1 MTISID
7 TLKNGIRVITEEISS
22 IESVS
27 VGIWINAGSR
37 NERKEENGIAHFL
50 EHMAFKGTKKR
61 NALQIAEEIENVGGF
76 INAYTSREITCYYAK
91 VLKNH
96 LPLAVEILSDIIC
109 NSIFNKKE
117 IEVEKGVII
126 QEIGMMKDTPDD
138 IIFELLQKEAFADTS
153 LGRSILGS
161 TENIQS
167 FKRQNFVDFIDN
179 NYFAEKIVLCGA
191 GNLKHKD
198 LCKLAENLKNIKASK
213 KQTKISKIAFKGGEN
228 RVIKD
233 LEQAHF
239 AVGFKAPNLKS
250 PKLFAGKL
258 FSVIMG
264 GGMSSR
270 LFQEIRE
277 KRGLCYSIGTSFDC
291 YSDNGIFLS
300 YAGTS
305 GEKVKELS
313 EVIAL
318 EFKKSITSITESEVE
333 RAKTQLRSSL
343 LMGLENSSSRSERLA
358 RGLIIWD
365 KLVEVQE
372 TIAKIESVKLMD
384 VKNFG
389 LEMFH
394 NSYPAMAL
402 YGKVKDALDVDQF
415 SQKLLN

>member
-1 MTISID
+1 MTINID
-7 TLKNGIRVITEEISS
+7 KLKNGIRIVTEEIPS

-37 NERKEENGIAHFL
+37 NEKKIENGIAHFL
-50 EHMAFKGTKKR
+50 EHMAFKGTEKR
-61 NALQIAEEIENVGGF
+61 SALQIAEEIESVGGF

-96 LPLAVEILSDIIC
+96 LPLAVDILSDIIS
-109 NSIFNKKE
+109 NSIFNEQE
-117 IEVEKGVII
+117 IEIEKGVII
-126 QEIGMMKDTPDD
+126 QEIGQMKDTPDD
-138 IIFELLQKEAFADTS
+138 VIFELLQKEAFADTE

-161 TENIQS
+161 AENINS
-167 FKRQNFVDFIDN
+167 FQRENFINFIDN
-179 NYFAEKIVLCGA
+179 NYFAEKIVLCAA

-198 LCKLAENLKNIKASK
+198 LCKLASSLQDIKELKKPLSK
-213 KQTKISKIAFKGGEN
+213 NKVLFKGGEK

-239 AVGFKAPNLKS
+239 AVGFEAPNLKS
-250 PKLFAGKL
+250 PKLFAGKV

-305 GEKVKELS
+305 GDKVKELS
-313 EVIAL
+313 EVIAS
-318 EFKKSITSITESEVE
+318 EFKDSITNINETEVE

-365 KLVEVQE
+365 KIVEVQE
-372 TIAKIESVKLMD
+372 TISKIDSVSLED
-384 VKNFG
+384 VRDFG
-389 LEMFH
+389 VEMFH
-394 NSYPAMAL
+394 NSCPAMAL
-402 YGKVKDALDVDQF
+402 YGKVKDALDVNQF

>member
-138 IIFELLQKEAFADTS
+138 VIFELLQKEAFADTS

-365 KLVEVQE
+365 KIVEVQE
-372 TIAKIESVKLMD
+372 TISKIESVKLKD

-389 LEMFH
+389 AEMFH

>member
-7 TLKNGIRVITEEISS
+7 KLKNGIRVITEEIPS

-27 VGIWINAGSR
+27 VGVWINAGSR
-37 NERKEENGIAHFL
+37 NERKKENGIAHFL
-50 EHMAFKGTKKR
+50 EHMAFKGTEKR

-91 VLKNH
+91 VLKDH
-96 LPLAVEILSDIIC
+96 LPLAVDILSDIIS
-109 NSIFNKKE
+109 NSIFNEKE
-117 IEVEKGVII
+117 IEIEKGVII
-126 QEIGMMKDTPDD
+126 QEIGQMKDTPDD
-138 IIFELLQKEAFADTS
+138 VIFEMLQKEAFADTE

-161 TENIQS
+161 VENIES
-167 FKRQNFVDFIDN
+167 FTRNNFIDFIEN
-179 NYFAEKIVLCGA
+179 NYFSEKIVVCGA
-191 GNLKHKD
+191 GNLKHKE
-198 LCKLAENLKNIKASK
+198 LCRLAENLENLKASK
-213 KQTKISKIAFKGGEN
+213 KQRTVSKVEFKGGEN
-228 RVIKD
+228 RIIKD

-239 AVGFKAPNLKS
+239 AVGFEAPSLKS
-250 PKLFAGKL
+250 TKLFAGKV

-305 GEKVKELS
+305 GEKIKELS
-313 EVIAL
+313 EVIAC
-318 EFKKSITSITESEVE
+318 EFKNCIDGITEIEVE

-358 RGLIIWD
+358 RGLLIWG
-365 KLVEVQE
+365 KIVEVQD
-372 TIAKIESVKLMD
+372 TIAKIDSVKLQD

-389 LEMFH
+389 AEMFH
-394 NSYPAMAL
+394 NSNPALAL
-402 YGKVKDALDVDQF
+402 YGKVKDALDIKQF

>member
-7 TLKNGIRVITEEISS
+7 KLKNGIRVITEEIPS

-37 NERKEENGIAHFL
+37 NERKKENGIAHFL
-50 EHMAFKGTKKR
+50 EHMAFKGTAKR

-138 IIFELLQKEAFADTS
+138 VIFELLQKEAFADTS

-179 NYFAEKIVLCGA
+179 NYFSEKIVLCGA
-191 GNLKHKD
+191 GNLKHKE
-198 LCKLAENLKNIKASK
+198 LCRLAENLQKIKASK
-213 KQTKISKIAFKGGEN
+213 KQHSLSKVEFKGGEN
-228 RVIKD
+228 RIIKD

-239 AVGFKAPNLKS
+239 AVGFEAPSLKS
-250 PKLFAGKL
+250 SKLFAGKV

-305 GEKVKELS
+305 GEKIKELS
-313 EVIAL
+313 EVIAY
-318 EFKKSITSITESEVE
+318 EFKNCIASITEIEVE

-358 RGLIIWD
+358 RGLIIWG
-365 KLVEVQE
+365 KIVEVQE
-372 TIAKIESVKLMD
+372 TIAKIDSVKLQD

-389 LEMFH
+389 AEMFH
-394 NSYPAMAL
+394 NSNPAMAL
-402 YGKVKDALDVDQF
+402 YGKVKDALDIKQF

>member
-1 MTISID
+1 MTINID
-7 TLKNGIRVITEEISS
+7 KLKNGIRVVTEEIPS

-37 NERKEENGIAHFL
+37 NEKKIENGIAHFL
-50 EHMAFKGTKKR
+50 EHMAFKGTEKR
-61 NALQIAEEIENVGGF
+61 SALQIAEEIESVGGF

-96 LPLAVEILSDIIC
+96 LPLAVDILSDIIS
-109 NSIFNKKE
+109 NSTFHEQE
-117 IEVEKGVII
+117 IEIEKGVII
-126 QEIGMMKDTPDD
+126 QEIGQMKDTPDD
-138 IIFELLQKEAFADTS
+138 IIFELLQKEAFADS
-153 LGRSILGS
+153 ELGRSILGS
-161 TENIQS
+161 VENINS
-167 FKRQNFVDFIDN
+167 FQRKNFINFIEN
-179 NYFAEKIVLCGA
+179 NYFAEKIVLCAA

-198 LCKLAENLKNIKASK
+198 LCKLALSLQDIRELKKPKSK
-213 KQTKISKIAFKGGEN
+213 SKVLFKGGEK

-239 AVGFKAPNLKS
+239 AVGFEAPNLKS
-250 PKLFAGKL
+250 PKLFAGKV

-305 GEKVKELS
+305 GDKVKELS
-313 EVIAL
+313 EVIAT
-318 EFKKSITSITESEVE
+318 EFNDSITTINETEVE

-365 KLVEVQE
+365 KIVEVQE
-372 TIAKIESVKLMD
+372 TISKIDSVSLED
-384 VKNFG
+384 VRDFG
-389 LEMFH
+389 VEMFH
-394 NSYPAMAL
+394 NSCPAMAL
-402 YGKVKDALDVDQF
+402 YGKVKDALDVNQF

>member
-1 MTISID
+1 MTINID
-7 TLKNGIRVITEEISS
+7 KLKNGIRVVTEEIPS

-37 NERKEENGIAHFL
+37 NEKKMENGIAHFL
-50 EHMAFKGTKKR
+50 EHMAFIGTEKR
-61 NALQIAEEIENVGGF
+61 SALQIAEEIESVGGF

-96 LPLAVEILSDIIC
+96 LPLAVDILSDIIN
-109 NSIFNKKE
+109 NSIFNEQE
-117 IEVEKGVII
+117 IEIEKGVII
-126 QEIGMMKDTPDD
+126 QEIGQMKDTPDD
-138 IIFELLQKEAFADTS
+138 VIFELLQKEAFADTE

-161 TENIQS
+161 VENINS
-167 FKRQNFVDFIDN
+167 FQRKNFIDFIDN
-179 NYFAEKIVLCGA
+179 NYFAEKIVLCAA

-198 LCKLAENLKNIKASK
+198 LCKLALSLQDIRELKKPKSK
-213 KQTKISKIAFKGGEN
+213 SKVLFKGGEK

-239 AVGFKAPNLKS
+239 AVGFEAPNLKS
-250 PKLFAGKL
+250 PKLFAGKV

-305 GEKVKELS
+305 GDKVKELS
-313 EVIAL
+313 EVIAT
-318 EFKKSITSITESEVE
+318 EFKDSITTINETEVE
-333 RAKTQLRSSL
+333 RAKIQLRSSL

-365 KLVEVQE
+365 KIVEVQE
-372 TIAKIESVKLMD
+372 TISKIDSVSLAD
-384 VKNFG
+384 VRDFG
-389 LEMFH
+389 VEMFH
-394 NSYPAMAL
+394 NSCPAMAL
-402 YGKVKDALDVDQF
+402 YGKVKDALDVNQF

>member
-1 MTISID
+1 MTINID
-7 TLKNGIRVITEEISS
+7 KLKNGIRVVTEEIPS

-37 NERKEENGIAHFL
+37 NEKKIENGIAHFL
-50 EHMAFKGTKKR
+50 EHMAFKGTEKR
-61 NALQIAEEIENVGGF
+61 SALQIAEEIESVGGF

-96 LPLAVEILSDIIC
+96 LPLAVDILSDIIS
-109 NSIFNKKE
+109 NSIFNEQE
-117 IEVEKGVII
+117 IEIEKGVII
-126 QEIGMMKDTPDD
+126 QEIGQMKDTPDD
-138 IIFELLQKEAFADTS
+138 VIFELLQKEAFADTE

-161 TENIQS
+161 AENINS
-167 FKRQNFVDFIDN
+167 FQRENFINFIDN
-179 NYFAEKIVLCGA
+179 NYFAEKIVLCAA

-198 LCKLAENLKNIKASK
+198 LCKLASSLQDIKKLKKPLSK
-213 KQTKISKIAFKGGEN
+213 NNVLFKGGEK

-239 AVGFKAPNLKS
+239 AVGFEAPNLKS
-250 PKLFAGKL
+250 PKLFAGKV

-305 GEKVKELS
+305 GDKVKELS
-313 EVIAL
+313 EVIAS
-318 EFKKSITSITESEVE
+318 EFKDSITNINETEVE

-365 KLVEVQE
+365 KIVEVQE
-372 TIAKIESVKLMD
+372 TISKIDSVSLQD
-384 VKNFG
+384 VET
-389 LEMFH
+389 L
-394 NSYPAMAL
+394 
-402 YGKVKDALDVDQF
+402 V
-415 SQKLLN
+415 

>member
-1 MTISID
+1 MTINID
-7 TLKNGIRVITEEISS
+7 KLKNGIRVVTEEIPS

-37 NERKEENGIAHFL
+37 NEKKIENGIAHFL
-50 EHMAFKGTKKR
+50 EHMAFKGTEKR
-61 NALQIAEEIENVGGF
+61 SALQIAEEIESVGGF

-96 LPLAVEILSDIIC
+96 LPLAVDILSDIIS
-109 NSIFNKKE
+109 NSTFHEQE
-117 IEVEKGVII
+117 IEIEKGVII
-126 QEIGMMKDTPDD
+126 QEIGQMKDTPDD
-138 IIFELLQKEAFADTS
+138 IIFELLQKEAFADS
-153 LGRSILGS
+153 ELGRSILGS
-161 TENIQS
+161 VENINS
-167 FKRQNFVDFIDN
+167 FQRKNFINFIDN
-179 NYFAEKIVLCGA
+179 NYFAEKIVLCAA

-198 LCKLAENLKNIKASK
+198 LCKLALSLQDIRELKKPKSK
-213 KQTKISKIAFKGGEN
+213 SKVLFKGGEK

-239 AVGFKAPNLKS
+239 AVGFEAPNLKS
-250 PKLFAGKL
+250 PKLFAGKV

-305 GEKVKELS
+305 GDKVKELS
-313 EVIAL
+313 EVIAT
-318 EFKKSITSITESEVE
+318 EFKNSITTINETEVE

-365 KLVEVQE
+365 KIVEVQE
-372 TIAKIESVKLMD
+372 TISKIDSVNLED
-384 VKNFG
+384 VRDFGEEMLINFLKNF
-389 LEMFH
+389 
-394 NSYPAMAL
+394 
-402 YGKVKDALDVDQF
+402 
-415 SQKLLN
+415 

>member
-7 TLKNGIRVITEEISS
+7 KLKNGIRRITEEIPS

-37 NERKEENGIAHFL
+37 NEKKKENGIAHFL
-50 EHMAFKGTKKR
+50 EHMAFKGTEKR
-61 NALQIAEEIENVGGF
+61 SALQIAEEIENVGGF

-91 VLKNH
+91 VLKDH
-96 LPLAVEILSDIIC
+96 LPLAVDILSDIIS
-109 NSIFNKKE
+109 NSIFNEKE
-117 IEVEKGVII
+117 IEIEKGVII
-126 QEIGMMKDTPDD
+126 QEIGQMKDTPDD
-138 IIFELLQKEAFADTS
+138 VIFELLQREAYADTQ

-161 TENIQS
+161 EENIKS
-167 FKRQNFVDFIDN
+167 FKRKNFTDFIEN
-179 NYFAEKIVLCGA
+179 NYFSEKIVICAA
-191 GNLKHKD
+191 GNLKHKE
-198 LCKLAENLKNIKASK
+198 LYKLADSLKNIKALKQESIVSK
-213 KQTKISKIAFKGGEN
+213 VQFKGGEK

-239 AVGFKAPNLKS
+239 AVGFEAPSLKS
-250 PKLFAGKL
+250 PKLFAGKV

-291 YSDNGIFLS
+291 YSDNGMFLS

-318 EFKKSITSITESEVE
+318 EFKNSITSITETEVE

-343 LMGLENSSSRSERLA
+343 LMGLENSTSRSERLA
-358 RGLIIWD
+358 RGLILWD
-365 KLVEVQE
+365 KIVEVQE
-372 TIAKIESVKLMD
+372 TISKIDTVKLQD
-384 VKNFG
+384 VKSFG
-389 LEMFH
+389 AEIFQ
-394 NSYPAMAL
+394 NSNPAMAL
-402 YGKVKDALDVDQF
+402 YGKVQDALDVEQF

>member
-1 MTISID
+1 MTIFID
-7 TLKNGIRVITEEISS
+7 KLSNGIRVITEEIPS

-37 NERKEENGIAHFL
+37 NEKKKENGIAHFL
-50 EHMAFKGTKKR
+50 EHMAFKGTEKR
-61 NALQIAEEIENVGGF
+61 SALQIAEEIENVGGF

-91 VLKNH
+91 VLKDH
-96 LPLAVEILSDIIC
+96 LPLAVDILSDIIS
-109 NSIFNKKE
+109 NSIFNEKE
-117 IEVEKGVII
+117 IEIEKGVII
-126 QEIGMMKDTPDD
+126 QEIGQMKDTPDD
-138 IIFELLQKEAFADTS
+138 VIFELLQKEAFADTQ
-153 LGRSILGS
+153 LGRSILG
-161 TENIQS
+161 TVENIQS
-167 FKRQNFVDFIDN
+167 FERKNFIDFIEN
-179 NYFAEKIVLCGA
+179 NYFSEKIVICAA
-191 GNLKHKD
+191 GNLNHKD
-198 LCKLAENLKNIKASK
+198 LCGLAKSLKKIKASK
-213 KQTKISKIAFKGGEN
+213 KKNMVRKVEFKGGEN

-239 AVGFKAPNLKS
+239 AVGFEAPSLKS
-250 PKLFAGKL
+250 PKLFAGKV

-305 GEKVKELS
+305 GDKVKELS
-313 EVIAL
+313 EVIAS
-318 EFKKSITSITESEVE
+318 EFKKSISSITETEVE

-365 KLVEVQE
+365 KIVEVRE
-372 TIAKIESVKLMD
+372 TISKIDSVKLQD

-389 LEMFH
+389 AEMFH
-394 NSYPAMAL
+394 NSNPAMAL
-402 YGKVKDALDVDQF
+402 YGKVKDALDVKQF

>member
-1 MTISID
+1 MTINID
-7 TLKNGIRVITEEISS
+7 KLKNGIRIVTEEIPS

-37 NERKEENGIAHFL
+37 NEKKIENGIAHFL
-50 EHMAFKGTKKR
+50 EHMAFKGTEKR
-61 NALQIAEEIENVGGF
+61 SALQIAEEIESVGGF

-96 LPLAVEILSDIIC
+96 LPLAVDILSDIIS
-109 NSIFNKKE
+109 NSIFNEQE
-117 IEVEKGVII
+117 IEIEKGVII
-126 QEIGMMKDTPDD
+126 QEIGQMKDTPDD
-138 IIFELLQKEAFADTS
+138 VIFELLQKEAFADTE
-153 LGRSILGS
+153 LGRSILG
-161 TENIQS
+161 TVDNINS
-167 FKRQNFVDFIDN
+167 FQRKNFINFIDN
-179 NYFAEKIVLCGA
+179 NYFSEKIVLCAA
-191 GNLKHKD
+191 GNLKHND
-198 LCKLAENLKNIKASK
+198 LCKLALSLQDIKESK
-213 KQTKISKIAFKGGEN
+213 KPKSKSKILFKGGEK

-239 AVGFKAPNLKS
+239 AVGFKAPNIKS
-250 PKLFAGKL
+250 PKLFAGKV

-277 KRGLCYSIGTSFDC
+277 KRGLCYTIGTSFDC

-313 EVIAL
+313 EVIAS
-318 EFKKSITSITESEVE
+318 EFKDSITNINETEVE

-365 KLVEVQE
+365 KIVEVKE
-372 TIAKIESVKLMD
+372 TISKIDSVSLQD
-384 VKNFG
+384 VRNFG
-389 LEMFH
+389 AEMFH

-402 YGKVKDALDVDQF
+402 YGKVEDALDVNQF

>member
-1 MTISID
+1 MTINID
-7 TLKNGIRVITEEISS
+7 KLKNGIRVVTEEIPS

-37 NERKEENGIAHFL
+37 NEKKIENGIAHFL
-50 EHMAFKGTKKR
+50 EHMAFKGTEKR
-61 NALQIAEEIENVGGF
+61 SALQIAEEIESVGGF

-96 LPLAVEILSDIIC
+96 LPLAVDILSDIIS
-109 NSIFNKKE
+109 NSTFHEQE
-117 IEVEKGVII
+117 IEIEKGVII
-126 QEIGMMKDTPDD
+126 QEIGQMKDTPDD
-138 IIFELLQKEAFADTS
+138 VIFELLQKEAFADTE

-161 TENIQS
+161 VENINS
-167 FKRQNFVDFIDN
+167 FQRKNFINFIDN
-179 NYFAEKIVLCGA
+179 NYFAEKIVLCAA

-198 LCKLAENLKNIKASK
+198 LCKLALSLQDIKELKKPLSK
-213 KQTKISKIAFKGGEN
+213 NKVLFKGGEK

-239 AVGFKAPNLKS
+239 AVGFEAPNLKS
-250 PKLFAGKL
+250 PKLFAGKV

-305 GEKVKELS
+305 GDKVKELS
-313 EVIAL
+313 EVIAT
-318 EFKKSITSITESEVE
+318 EFKDSITTINETEVE

-365 KLVEVQE
+365 KIVEVQE
-372 TIAKIESVKLMD
+372 TISKIDSVSLED
-384 VKNFG
+384 VRDFG
-389 LEMFH
+389 VEMFH
-394 NSYPAMAL
+394 NSCPAMAL
-402 YGKVKDALDVDQF
+402 YGKVKDALDVNQF

>member
-7 TLKNGIRVITEEISS
+7 KLKNGIRVISEEIPS

-37 NERKEENGIAHFL
+37 NEKKKENGIAHFL
-50 EHMAFKGTKKR
+50 EHMAFKGTEKR
-61 NALQIAEEIENVGGF
+61 SALQIAEEIENVGGF

-91 VLKNH
+91 VLKDH
-96 LPLAVEILSDIIC
+96 LPLAVDILSDIIS
-109 NSIFNKKE
+109 NSIFNEKE
-117 IEVEKGVII
+117 IEIEKGVII
-126 QEIGMMKDTPDD
+126 QEIGQMKDTPDD
-138 IIFELLQKEAFADTS
+138 VIFELLQREAYADTR

-161 TENIQS
+161 EENIKS
-167 FKRQNFVDFIDN
+167 FKRKNFTDFIEN
-179 NYFAEKIVLCGA
+179 NYFSDKIVICAA
-191 GNLKHKD
+191 GNLQHKE
-198 LCKLAENLKNIKASK
+198 LCKLADSLKSIKAL
-213 KQTKISKIAFKGGEN
+213 KQKSIVSKIQFKGGEK

-239 AVGFKAPNLKS
+239 AVGFEAPSLKS
-250 PKLFAGKL
+250 PKLFAGKV

-291 YSDNGIFLS
+291 YSDNGMFLS

-318 EFKKSITSITESEVE
+318 EFKNSITSITETEVE
-333 RAKTQLRSSL
+333 RAKTQLKSSL
-343 LMGLENSSSRSERLA
+343 LMGLENSTSRSERLA
-358 RGLIIWD
+358 RGLILWD
-365 KLVEVQE
+365 KIVEVQE
-372 TIAKIESVKLMD
+372 TISKIDTVKLQD
-384 VKNFG
+384 VKSFG
-389 LEMFH
+389 AEIFQDS
-394 NSYPAMAL
+394 NPAMAL
-402 YGKVKDALDVDQF
+402 YGKVQDALDVEQF

>member
-1 MTISID
+1 MTINID
-7 TLKNGIRVITEEISS
+7 KLKNGIRVVTEEIPS

-37 NERKEENGIAHFL
+37 NEKKIENGIAHFL
-50 EHMAFKGTKKR
+50 EHMAFKGTEKR
-61 NALQIAEEIENVGGF
+61 SALQIAEEIESVGGF

-96 LPLAVEILSDIIC
+96 LPLAVDILSDIIS
-109 NSIFNKKE
+109 NSTFHEQE
-117 IEVEKGVII
+117 IEIEKGVII
-126 QEIGMMKDTPDD
+126 QEIGQMKDTPDD
-138 IIFELLQKEAFADTS
+138 VIFELLQKEAFADTE

-161 TENIQS
+161 AENINS
-167 FKRQNFVDFIDN
+167 FQRKNFINFIDN
-179 NYFAEKIVLCGA
+179 NYFAEKIVLCAA

-198 LCKLAENLKNIKASK
+198 LCKLASSLQDIKELKKPLSK
-213 KQTKISKIAFKGGEN
+213 NKVLFKGGEK

-239 AVGFKAPNLKS
+239 AVGFEAPNLKS
-250 PKLFAGKL
+250 PKLFAGKV

-305 GEKVKELS
+305 GDKVKELS
-313 EVIAL
+313 EVIAT
-318 EFKKSITSITESEVE
+318 EFKDSITTINETEVE

-365 KLVEVQE
+365 KIVEVQE
-372 TIAKIESVKLMD
+372 TISKIDSVSLED
-384 VKNFG
+384 VRDFG
-389 LEMFH
+389 VEMFH
-394 NSYPAMAL
+394 NSCPAMAL
-402 YGKVKDALDVDQF
+402 YGKVKDALDVNQF

>member
-1 MTISID
+1 MTINID
-7 TLKNGIRVITEEISS
+7 KLKNGIRVVTEEIPS

-37 NERKEENGIAHFL
+37 NEKKIENGIAHFL
-50 EHMAFKGTKKR
+50 EHMAFKGTEKR
-61 NALQIAEEIENVGGF
+61 SALQIAEEIESVGGF

-96 LPLAVEILSDIIC
+96 LPLAVDILSDIIS
-109 NSIFNKKE
+109 NSIFNEQE
-117 IEVEKGVII
+117 IEIEKGVII
-126 QEIGMMKDTPDD
+126 QEIGQMKDTPDD
-138 IIFELLQKEAFADTS
+138 VIFELLQKEAFADTE

-161 TENIQS
+161 VENINS
-167 FKRQNFVDFIDN
+167 FQRKNFINFIDN
-179 NYFAEKIVLCGA
+179 NYFAEKIVLCAA

-198 LCKLAENLKNIKASK
+198 LCKLALSLQDIKELKKPKSK
-213 KQTKISKIAFKGGEN
+213 SKVLFKGGEK

-239 AVGFKAPNLKS
+239 AVGFEAPNLKS
-250 PKLFAGKL
+250 PKLFAGKV

-305 GEKVKELS
+305 GDKVKELS
-313 EVIAL
+313 EVIAT
-318 EFKKSITSITESEVE
+318 EFKDSITTINETEVE

-365 KLVEVQE
+365 KIVEVQE
-372 TIAKIESVKLMD
+372 TISKIDSVSLED
-384 VKNFG
+384 VRDFG
-389 LEMFH
+389 VEMFH
-394 NSYPAMAL
+394 NSNPAMAL
-402 YGKVKDALDVDQF
+402 YGKVKDALDVNQF

>member
-1 MTISID
+1 VTINID
-7 TLKNGIRVITEEISS
+7 KLKNGIRVVTEEIPS

-37 NERKEENGIAHFL
+37 NEKKIENGIAHFL
-50 EHMAFKGTKKR
+50 EHMAFKGTEKR
-61 NALQIAEEIENVGGF
+61 SALQIAEEIESVGGF

-96 LPLAVEILSDIIC
+96 LPLAVDILSDIIS
-109 NSIFNKKE
+109 NSTFHEQE
-117 IEVEKGVII
+117 IEIEKGVII
-126 QEIGMMKDTPDD
+126 QEIGQMKDTPDD
-138 IIFELLQKEAFADTS
+138 IIFELLQKEAFADS
-153 LGRSILGS
+153 ELGRSILGS
-161 TENIQS
+161 VENINS
-167 FKRQNFVDFIDN
+167 FQRKNFINFIDN
-179 NYFAEKIVLCGA
+179 NYFAEKIVLCAA

-198 LCKLAENLKNIKASK
+198 LCKLALSLQDIRELKKPKSK
-213 KQTKISKIAFKGGEN
+213 SKVLFKGGEK

-239 AVGFKAPNLKS
+239 AVGFEAPNLKS
-250 PKLFAGKL
+250 PKLFAGKV

-305 GEKVKELS
+305 GDKVKELS
-313 EVIAL
+313 EVIAT
-318 EFKKSITSITESEVE
+318 EFKDSITTINETEVE

-365 KLVEVQE
+365 KIVEVQE
-372 TIAKIESVKLMD
+372 TISKIDSVSLED
-384 VKNFG
+384 VRDFG
-389 LEMFH
+389 VEMFH
-394 NSYPAMAL
+394 NSCPAMAL
-402 YGKVKDALDVDQF
+402 YGKVKDALDVNQF

>member
-138 IIFELLQKEAFADTS
+138 VIFELLQKEAFADTS

-161 TENIQS
+161 TQNIQS

>member
-7 TLKNGIRVITEEISS
+7 KLKNGIRVITEEIPS

-37 NERKEENGIAHFL
+37 NEKKKENGIAHFL
-50 EHMAFKGTKKR
+50 EHMAFKGTEKR
-61 NALQIAEEIENVGGF
+61 SALQIAEEIENVGGF

-91 VLKNH
+91 VLKDH
-96 LPLAVEILSDIIC
+96 LPLAVDILSDIIS
-109 NSIFNKKE
+109 NSIFNEKE
-117 IEVEKGVII
+117 IEIEKGVII
-126 QEIGMMKDTPDD
+126 QEIGQMKDTPDD
-138 IIFELLQKEAFADTS
+138 VIFELLQREAYADTQ

-161 TENIQS
+161 EENIKS
-167 FKRQNFVDFIDN
+167 FKRKNFTDFIEN
-179 NYFAEKIVLCGA
+179 NYFSEKIVICAA
-191 GNLKHKD
+191 GNLKHKE
-198 LCKLAENLKNIKASK
+198 LYKLADSLKNIKALKQESIVSK
-213 KQTKISKIAFKGGEN
+213 VQFKGGEK
-228 RVIKD
+228 RVVKD

-239 AVGFKAPNLKS
+239 AVGFEAPSLKS
-250 PKLFAGKL
+250 PKLFAGKV

-291 YSDNGIFLS
+291 YSDNGMFLS

-318 EFKKSITSITESEVE
+318 EFKNSITSITETEVE
-333 RAKTQLRSSL
+333 RAKTQLKSSL
-343 LMGLENSSSRSERLA
+343 LMGLENSTSRSERLA
-358 RGLIIWD
+358 RGLILWD
-365 KLVEVQE
+365 KIVEVQE
-372 TIAKIESVKLMD
+372 TISKIDTVKLQD
-384 VKNFG
+384 VKSFG
-389 LEMFH
+389 AEIFQDS
-394 NSYPAMAL
+394 NPAMAL
-402 YGKVKDALDVDQF
+402 YGKVQDALDVEQF

>member
-1 MTISID
+1 MTINID
-7 TLKNGIRVITEEISS
+7 KLKNGIRVVTEEIPS

-37 NERKEENGIAHFL
+37 NEKKIENGIAHFL
-50 EHMAFKGTKKR
+50 EHMAFKGTEKR
-61 NALQIAEEIENVGGF
+61 SALQIAEEIESVGGF

-96 LPLAVEILSDIIC
+96 LPLAVDILSDIIS
-109 NSIFNKKE
+109 NSIFNEQE
-117 IEVEKGVII
+117 IEIEKGVII
-126 QEIGMMKDTPDD
+126 QEIGQMKDTPDD
-138 IIFELLQKEAFADTS
+138 VIFELLQKEAFADTE

-161 TENIQS
+161 AENINS
-167 FKRQNFVDFIDN
+167 FQRENFINFIDN
-179 NYFAEKIVLCGA
+179 NYFAEKIVLCAA

-198 LCKLAENLKNIKASK
+198 LCKLALSLQDIKELKKPKSK
-213 KQTKISKIAFKGGEN
+213 SKVLFKGGEK

-239 AVGFKAPNLKS
+239 AVGFEAPNLKS
-250 PKLFAGKL
+250 PKLFAGKV

-305 GEKVKELS
+305 GDKVKELS
-313 EVIAL
+313 EVIAT
-318 EFKKSITSITESEVE
+318 EFKDSITTINETEVE

-365 KLVEVQE
+365 KIVEVQE
-372 TIAKIESVKLMD
+372 TISKIDSVSLED
-384 VKNFG
+384 VRDFG
-389 LEMFH
+389 VEMFH
-394 NSYPAMAL
+394 NSCPAMAL
-402 YGKVKDALDVDQF
+402 YGKVKDALDVNQF

>member
-138 IIFELLQKEAFADTS
+138 VIFELLQKEAFADTS

>member
-1 MTISID
+1 MTINID
-7 TLKNGIRVITEEISS
+7 KLKNGIRVVTEEIPS

-37 NERKEENGIAHFL
+37 NEKKIENGIAHFL
-50 EHMAFKGTKKR
+50 EHMAFKGTEKR
-61 NALQIAEEIENVGGF
+61 SALQIAEEIESVGGF

-96 LPLAVEILSDIIC
+96 LPLAVDILSDIIS
-109 NSIFNKKE
+109 NSTFHEQE
-117 IEVEKGVII
+117 IEIEKGVII
-126 QEIGMMKDTPDD
+126 QEIGQMKDTPDD
-138 IIFELLQKEAFADTS
+138 IIFELLQKEAFADS
-153 LGRSILGS
+153 ELGRSILGS
-161 TENIQS
+161 VENINS
-167 FKRQNFVDFIDN
+167 FQRKNFINFIDN
-179 NYFAEKIVLCGA
+179 NYFAEKIVLCAA

-198 LCKLAENLKNIKASK
+198 LCKLALSLQDIRELKKPKSK
-213 KQTKISKIAFKGGEN
+213 SKVLFKGGEK

-239 AVGFKAPNLKS
+239 AVGFEAPNLKS
-250 PKLFAGKL
+250 PKLFAGKV

-305 GEKVKELS
+305 GDKVKELS
-313 EVIAL
+313 EVIAT
-318 EFKKSITSITESEVE
+318 EFKDSITTINESEVE

-365 KLVEVQE
+365 KIVEVQE
-372 TIAKIESVKLMD
+372 TISKIDSVSLED
-384 VKNFG
+384 VRDFG
-389 LEMFH
+389 VEMFH
-394 NSYPAMAL
+394 NSCPAMAL
-402 YGKVKDALDVDQF
+402 YGKVKDALDVNQF

>member
-7 TLKNGIRVITEEISS
+7 KLKNGIRVITEEIPS

-37 NERKEENGIAHFL
+37 NEKKKENGIAHFL
-50 EHMAFKGTKKR
+50 EHMAFKGTEKR
-61 NALQIAEEIENVGGF
+61 SALQIAEEIENVGGF

-91 VLKNH
+91 VLKDH
-96 LPLAVEILSDIIC
+96 LPLAVDILSDIIS
-109 NSIFNKKE
+109 NSIFNEKE
-117 IEVEKGVII
+117 IEIEKGVII
-126 QEIGMMKDTPDD
+126 QEIGQMKDTPDD
-138 IIFELLQKEAFADTS
+138 VIFELLQREAYADTQ

-161 TENIQS
+161 EENIKS
-167 FKRQNFVDFIDN
+167 FKRKNFTDFIEN
-179 NYFAEKIVLCGA
+179 NYFSEKIVICAA
-191 GNLKHKD
+191 GNLKHKK
-198 LCKLAENLKNIKASK
+198 LCKLADSLKNIKALKQESIVSK
-213 KQTKISKIAFKGGEN
+213 VQFKGGEK
-228 RVIKD
+228 RVVKD

-239 AVGFKAPNLKS
+239 AVGFEAPSLIS
-250 PKLFAGKL
+250 PKLFAGKV

-291 YSDNGIFLS
+291 YSDNGMFLS

-318 EFKKSITSITESEVE
+318 EFKNSTTSITETEVE
-333 RAKTQLRSSL
+333 RAKTQLKSSL
-343 LMGLENSSSRSERLA
+343 LMGLENSTSRSERLA
-358 RGLIIWD
+358 RGLILWD
-365 KLVEVQE
+365 KIVEVQE
-372 TIAKIESVKLMD
+372 TISKIDTVKLQD
-384 VKNFG
+384 VKSFG
-389 LEMFH
+389 AEIFQDS
-394 NSYPAMAL
+394 NPAMAL
-402 YGKVKDALDVDQF
+402 YGKVQDALDVEQF

>member
-1 MTISID
+1 
-7 TLKNGIRVITEEISS
+7 
-22 IESVS
+22 
-27 VGIWINAGSR
+27 
-37 NERKEENGIAHFL
+37 
-50 EHMAFKGTKKR
+50 MAFKGTEKR
-61 NALQIAEEIENVGGF
+61 SALQIAEEIESVGGF

-96 LPLAVEILSDIIC
+96 LPLAVDILSDIIS
-109 NSIFNKKE
+109 NSIFNEQE
-117 IEVEKGVII
+117 IEIEKGVII
-126 QEIGMMKDTPDD
+126 QEIGQMKDTPDD
-138 IIFELLQKEAFADTS
+138 VIFELLQKEAFADTE

-161 TENIQS
+161 VENINS
-167 FKRQNFVDFIDN
+167 FQRENFINFIDN
-179 NYFAEKIVLCGA
+179 NYFAEKIVLCAA

-198 LCKLAENLKNIKASK
+198 LCKLALSLQDIRELKKPKSK
-213 KQTKISKIAFKGGEN
+213 SKVLFKGGEK

-239 AVGFKAPNLKS
+239 AVGFEAPNLKS
-250 PKLFAGKL
+250 PKLFAGKV

-305 GEKVKELS
+305 GDKVKELS
-313 EVIAL
+313 EVIAT
-318 EFKKSITSITESEVE
+318 EFKDSITTINETEVE

-365 KLVEVQE
+365 KIVEVQE
-372 TIAKIESVKLMD
+372 TISKIDSVSLED
-384 VKNFG
+384 VRDFG
-389 LEMFH
+389 VEMFH
-394 NSYPAMAL
+394 NSCPAMAL
-402 YGKVKDALDVDQF
+402 YGKVKDALDVNQF

>member
-7 TLKNGIRVITEEISS
+7 KLKNGIRVISEEIPS

-37 NERKEENGIAHFL
+37 NEKKKENGIAHFL
-50 EHMAFKGTKKR
+50 EHMAFKGTEKR
-61 NALQIAEEIENVGGF
+61 SALQIAEEIENVGGF

-91 VLKNH
+91 VLKDH
-96 LPLAVEILSDIIC
+96 LPLAVDILSDIIS
-109 NSIFNKKE
+109 NSIFNEKE
-117 IEVEKGVII
+117 IEIEKGVII
-126 QEIGMMKDTPDD
+126 QEIGQMKDTPDD
-138 IIFELLQKEAFADTS
+138 VIFELLQREAYADTQ

-161 TENIQS
+161 EENIKS
-167 FKRQNFVDFIDN
+167 FKRKNFTDFIEN
-179 NYFAEKIVLCGA
+179 NYFSDKIVICAA
-191 GNLKHKD
+191 GNLKHKE
-198 LCKLAENLKNIKASK
+198 LCQLADSLKTIKALKQESIVSK
-213 KQTKISKIAFKGGEN
+213 VQFKGGEK
-228 RVIKD
+228 RVVKD

-239 AVGFKAPNLKS
+239 AVGFEAPSLKS
-250 PKLFAGKL
+250 PKLFAGKV

-291 YSDNGIFLS
+291 YSDNGMFLS

-318 EFKKSITSITESEVE
+318 EFKNSTTSITETEVE
-333 RAKTQLRSSL
+333 RAKTQLKSSL
-343 LMGLENSSSRSERLA
+343 LMGLENSTSRSERLA
-358 RGLIIWD
+358 RGLILWD
-365 KLVEVQE
+365 KIVEVQE
-372 TIAKIESVKLMD
+372 TISKIDTVKLQD
-384 VKNFG
+384 VKSFG
-389 LEMFH
+389 AEIFQDS
-394 NSYPAMAL
+394 NPAMAL
-402 YGKVKDALDVDQF
+402 YGKVQDALDVEQF

>member
-1 MTISID
+1 MTINID
-7 TLKNGIRVITEEISS
+7 KLKNGIRVVTEEIPS

-37 NERKEENGIAHFL
+37 NEKKIENGIAHFL
-50 EHMAFKGTKKR
+50 EHMAFKGTEKR
-61 NALQIAEEIENVGGF
+61 SALQIAEEIESVGGF

-96 LPLAVEILSDIIC
+96 LPLAVDILSDIIS
-109 NSIFNKKE
+109 NSTFHEQE
-117 IEVEKGVII
+117 IEIEKGVII
-126 QEIGMMKDTPDD
+126 QEIGQMKDTPDD
-138 IIFELLQKEAFADTS
+138 IIFELLQKEAFADTE

-161 TENIQS
+161 VENINS
-167 FKRQNFVDFIDN
+167 FQRKNFINFIDN
-179 NYFAEKIVLCGA
+179 NYFAEKIVLCAA

-198 LCKLAENLKNIKASK
+198 LCKLALSLQDIRELKKPKSK
-213 KQTKISKIAFKGGEN
+213 SKVLFKGGEK

-239 AVGFKAPNLKS
+239 AVGFEAPNLKS
-250 PKLFAGKL
+250 PKLFAGKV

-305 GEKVKELS
+305 GDKVKELS
-313 EVIAL
+313 EVIAT
-318 EFKKSITSITESEVE
+318 EFKDSITTINETEVE

-365 KLVEVQE
+365 KIVEVQE
-372 TIAKIESVKLMD
+372 TISKIDSVSLED
-384 VKNFG
+384 VRDFG
-389 LEMFH
+389 VEMFH
-394 NSYPAMAL
+394 NSCPAMAL
-402 YGKVKDALDVDQF
+402 YGKVKDALDVNQF

>member
-1 MTISID
+1 VTINID
-7 TLKNGIRVITEEISS
+7 KLKNGIRVVTEEIPS

-37 NERKEENGIAHFL
+37 NEKKIENGIAHFL
-50 EHMAFKGTKKR
+50 EHMAFKGTEKR
-61 NALQIAEEIENVGGF
+61 SALQIAEEIESVGGF

-96 LPLAVEILSDIIC
+96 LPLAVDILSDIIS
-109 NSIFNKKE
+109 NSTFHEQE
-117 IEVEKGVII
+117 IEIEKGVII
-126 QEIGMMKDTPDD
+126 QEIGQMKDTPDD
-138 IIFELLQKEAFADTS
+138 IIFELLQKEAFADS
-153 LGRSILGS
+153 ELGRSILGS
-161 TENIQS
+161 VENINS
-167 FKRQNFVDFIDN
+167 FQRKNFINFIDN
-179 NYFAEKIVLCGA
+179 NYFAEKIVICAA

-198 LCKLAENLKNIKASK
+198 LCKLALSLQDIRELKKPKSK
-213 KQTKISKIAFKGGEN
+213 NKVLFKGGEK

-239 AVGFKAPNLKS
+239 AVGFEAPNLKS
-250 PKLFAGKL
+250 PKLFAGKV

-305 GEKVKELS
+305 GDKVKELS
-313 EVIAL
+313 EVIAT
-318 EFKKSITSITESEVE
+318 EFKDSITTINESEVE

-365 KLVEVQE
+365 KIVEVQE
-372 TIAKIESVKLMD
+372 TISKIDSVSLED
-384 VKNFG
+384 VRDFG
-389 LEMFH
+389 VEMFH
-394 NSYPAMAL
+394 NSCPAMAL
-402 YGKVKDALDVDQF
+402 YGKVKDALDVNQF